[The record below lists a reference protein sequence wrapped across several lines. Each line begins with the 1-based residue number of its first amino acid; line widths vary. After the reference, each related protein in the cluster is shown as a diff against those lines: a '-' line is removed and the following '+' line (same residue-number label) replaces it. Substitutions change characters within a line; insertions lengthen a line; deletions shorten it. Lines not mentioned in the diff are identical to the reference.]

1 MANRKHYSRRV
12 IVDILFIAY
21 ILILLRI
28 TVLRSGFSEK
38 ELLSGEINFI
48 PFADLIAVSGQSF
61 IRFLYL
67 FIGNILW
74 FLPLG
79 AYICGVKKC
88 RLYIA
93 VLSGFV
99 LSLIIEIMQYIFGTG
114 VSELDDL
121 ILNTAGALIGG
132 VVSNIVFKW
141 RNELLMSEKVKAFL
155 KYAATVFLVI
165 ILLVFWAV
173 LGVLALI
180 ILSYSSFIKTLTGN
194 ITAEQVIIG
203 FILINLILLIIFR
216 RRLKAVWEYPLF
228 LIVSTVITLILRF
241 IAVFAVYIYYNDFSS
256 SKWNN
261 APGCRCLMIDSLEKK
276 YEITGMSKQEII
288 LLLGEPQNINDLTG
302 SYEYFVCEG
311 LIDPVTYDVYFY
323 NDTVVKTA
331 VTEH

>member
-1 MANRKHYSRRV
+1 MANRKRYSRGV

-28 TVLRSGFSEK
+28 TVLRNSFGEK

-48 PFADLIAVSGQSF
+48 PFADLIAVSEQSF

-74 FLPLG
+74 FMPWG

-121 ILNTAGALIGG
+121 ILNTAGALVGG
-132 VVSNIVFKW
+132 VVSKIFFKW
-141 RNELLMSEKVKAFL
+141 RNEFLMSEKVKAFL
-155 KYAATVFLVI
+155 KYAATVFFII
-165 ILLVFWAV
+165 ILLAFWTAF
-173 LGVLALI
+173 GGFALI
-180 ILSYSSFIKTLTGN
+180 ILTYSSFIKTLIYIN
-194 ITAEQVIIG
+194 AEQVVIW

-216 RRLKAVWEYPLF
+216 RKLKEVWEYPLF
-228 LIVSTVITLILRF
+228 LIVSSVITLILCF
-241 IAVFAVYIYYNDFSS
+241 IAVSAVYIYYNNFSS
-256 SKWNN
+256 YKWSN
-261 APGCRCLMIDSLEKK
+261 APGFRYLMIDSLEKK
-276 YEITGMSKQEII
+276 YEITGMSKQEIV
-288 LLLGEPQNINDLTG
+288 LLLGEPQNINDLNG
-302 SYEYFVCEG
+302 GYEYFVCDG

-331 VTEH
+331 VIEH